1 MSASIDEHGAKEIMS
16 EHVEK
21 NDLNNTDSVIQG
33 SVSNIHIDLEL
44 EKHTL
49 RKFDIFLLPQL
60 AILVIVA
67 YLDRSNIGE
76 HTLLHALHCCT
87 LLSLD

>member
-1 MSASIDEHGAKEIMS
+1 MSAPTEEYEPKEVMS

-21 NDLNNTDSVIQG
+21 HELKNTDSVIQG

-44 EKHTL
+44 EKQTL

-60 AILVIVA
+60 AILVIIA

-76 HTLLHALHCCT
+76 HTLLHALYCT
-87 LLSLD
+87 LLLLD